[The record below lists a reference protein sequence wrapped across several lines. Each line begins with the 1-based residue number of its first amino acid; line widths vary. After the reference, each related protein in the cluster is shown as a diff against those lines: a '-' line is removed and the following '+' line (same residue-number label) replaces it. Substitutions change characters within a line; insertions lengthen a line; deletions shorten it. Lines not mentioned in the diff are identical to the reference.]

1 MYLASCLA
9 RGDPT
14 RAFSCDVRWLGC
26 LVALVV
32 RFNTCL
38 LQLLARTACWLVC
51 NLRPG
56 DYLPTYLPK
65 LGSHLPKL
73 GSRLPLESYL
83 PPQGVRNDPHGPM
96 GGVRNDPHRPTGL
109 SLRQLRAHALAL
121 RLQHAKLSESL
132 KMQFKAQ
139 KAEEKRRKS
148 EASADA
154 ADAAAAPSAAAGK
167 KRAHA

>member
-1 MYLASCLA
+1 M
-9 RGDPT
+9 
-14 RAFSCDVRWLGC
+14 
-26 LVALVV
+26 
-32 RFNTCL
+32 

-51 NLRPG
+51 NLPPG

-65 LGSHLPKL
+65 LGSYLPKL

-83 PPQGVRNDPHGPM
+83 PPQGVRNETPTDQPM

-109 SLRQLRAHALAL
+109 SLRQLRARALAL

-167 KRAHA
+167 KRANA